1 MSQLW
6 QQKNRID
13 QDNIEVLVITFEE
26 EEHALNYQKEVQIGW
41 PIVVDRPK
49 KLYDYYGMAEA
60 GFWDIWGFSTWK
72 AYFREI
78 LLGNMPKRSGGDIH
92 QRGGDVLIDPE
103 GKVRL
108 HHIGKGPGDRPVIES
123 ILEIVEKENK
133 NNPLFQAFNNLKN

>member
-1 MSQLW
+1 MW
-6 QQKNRID
+6 QQKERVE

-26 EEHALNYQKEVQIGW
+26 EEHALNYQKEVQLGW
-41 PIVVDRPK
+41 PVVVDRTK

-60 GFWDIWGFSTWK
+60 GFWDLWGFATWK

-78 LLGNMPKRSGGDIH
+78 LRGNMPRRSLGDIH

-108 HHIGKGPGDRPVIES
+108 HHISKGPADRPAIEG
-123 ILEIVEKENK
+123 ILSIVEQENQS
-133 NNPLFQAFNNLKN
+133 NPLFQAFHNLKN